1 MRRRNDFR
9 VFIDGYELGV
19 SGKGGCSPFISLQT
33 ARTGDPHSLF
43 SRECT
48 AVQGAASATAVHR
61 VIMKEKLR
69 RSDAPYVITRLR
81 EFVMRCARSRRSGL
95 RNEINSN

>member
-1 MRRRNDFR
+1 MDTSLAYPEKEAALLSFLYKQLGQVIDIACFR
-9 VFIDGYELGV
+9 VSALRF
-19 SGKGGCSPFISLQT
+19 KGLHLLRQYI
-33 ARTGDPHSLF
+33 
-43 SRECT
+43 
-48 AVQGAASATAVHR
+48 